1 MKGQRNSENLYEVVE
16 CFEMRCLE
24 AAEGNREETRPS
36 LVCHPDFSHR
46 ELFKEKTKLL
56 QKLQILL
63 TYGSSKATSNTDFRQ
78 SREPFGGF
86 LCQQDK
92 RLCKGHWDYW

>member
-24 AAEGNREETRPS
+24 AAEGNRKETRPS

-46 ELFKEKTKLL
+46 ELLKVASKTLNFVDIW
-56 QKLQILL
+56 KLQSDIKHQFQAISGTEWRLSL
-63 TYGSSKATSNTDFRQ
+63 PARQ
-78 SREPFGGF
+78 EAKQR
-86 LCQQDK
+86 
-92 RLCKGHWDYW
+92 